1 MAGNLLYNSPWMNIK
16 TTVDRTV
23 KCIFMKNNL
32 HIYKSQ
38 KHCKLQKWSF
48 ICNQKAQTSLCLWKH
63 RLCMC
68 WDNFPFFFK
77 TASVVLQLLLGP
89 AQQWCCQEW
98 MMKWQEQTIQIIKML
113 SDMSKCGCMYVLNL
127 LHLLRWI
134 TLVSTISLDEEESI
148 RCYHFFIGNHHAHN
162 SLY

>member
-1 MAGNLLYNSPWMNIK
+1 MAGNLLYNSPLMNIK
-16 TTVDRTV
+16 TTVDRIV
-23 KCIFMKNNL
+23 KCIFMENNL

-48 ICNQKAQTSLCLWKH
+48 ICNQKAQTSLCLWKQAVYV
-63 RLCMC
+63 LGQL
-68 WDNFPFFFK
+68 PLFFT

-89 AQQWCCQEW
+89 AQQLCCQEW

-134 TLVSTISLDEEESI
+134 TLVSTFSWDEDK
-148 RCYHFFIGNHHAHN
+148 A
-162 SLY
+162 